1 MGKTCASPET
11 IKARMGKSWDEIA
24 RLTDEHTMAVQAWL
38 PTRAPQAARFEGLGV
53 IAGSSGVQV
62 PLLNLALGSNYPPG
76 TNDEVINAEIKAVKA
91 FFADQGVPWY
101 WLLGPFP
108 RPSDMAGRLERN
120 GLAFDRP
127 ALPAMAA
134 LLPAQFPPLNPE
146 AQVWLASGR
155 ADLEA
160 VSTIRRIAFRF
171 PNGAALDYFE
181 AMSDDWLNGDPAH
194 LYLARLPGGP
204 PAAIGAL
211 IMGAGMPG
219 VYAMATLPEY
229 RCRGLGKAILAR
241 ILTEATA
248 GGYSL
253 IALTAGE
260 LGYPLYRQF
269 GFKHIFDY
277 SIHRPA
283 QER

>member
-11 IKARMGKSWDEIA
+11 IKARMDKSWNEIT

-53 IAGSSGVQV
+53 IAGSSGVQI
-62 PLLNLALGSNYPPG
+62 PLLNLALGSNYPPE
-76 TNDEVINAEIKAVKA
+76 TNDEVINAEIKAIKA
-91 FFADQGVPWY
+91 FFADQDVPWY

-108 RPSDMAGRLERN
+108 RPSDMARRLERN
-120 GLAFDRP
+120 GLVFDRP

-134 LLPAQFPPLNPE
+134 PLPAQFPPLNPE
-146 AQVWLASGR
+146 AQVWPAASR

-160 VSTIRRIAFRF
+160 ASTIRRIVFRF
-171 PNGAALDYFE
+171 PDGVALDYFE
-181 AMSDDWLNGDPAH
+181 AMSDDWLRGDPAR

-204 PAAIGAL
+204 PATIGAL
-211 IMGAGMPG
+211 VTGAGLPG

-229 RCRGLGKAILAR
+229 RRRRLGKAILAR
-241 ILTEATA
+241 ILTDAA
-248 GGYSL
+248 ASGHSL

-260 LGYPLYRQF
+260 LGY
-269 GFKHIFDY
+269 
-277 SIHRPA
+277 IHSTASSALSTSRWC
-283 QER
+283 